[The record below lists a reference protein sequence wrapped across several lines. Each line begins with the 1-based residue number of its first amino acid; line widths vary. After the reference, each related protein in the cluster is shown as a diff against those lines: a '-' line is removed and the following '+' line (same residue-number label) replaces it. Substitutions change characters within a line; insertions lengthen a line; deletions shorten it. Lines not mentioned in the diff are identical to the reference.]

1 MLLNYDFLEFENGK
15 TENRTRDYSLTK
27 DIDKELEAKR
37 LAKSTRPKV
46 KIKEG
51 LSLRATLDAFGEEL
65 SRLKREQNKETI
77 KGSTIEAT
85 SLNSIV
91 NKIKSGLPFGTIS
104 AFRPFKDAFIKD
116 FTEKEREL
124 LIEAYKSGYKASQLD
139 KVAKNWNDDPNPI
152 DASYLAD
159 AFLREYRTIALKLST
174 ALGKSFVSKFLN
186 PKSEATMKDFM
197 SSKEFVGRYRYTQ
210 KDNME
215 RTQQLKKL
223 LDSKRDFIGY
233 IQVIGYWKDNLEDA
247 LIPDNKFLNPKSEA
261 TMKDFMSSKEFV
273 GRYRYTQKDN
283 MERTQQLKKLLDS
296 KRDFIGYIQVIGYWK
311 DNLED
316 ALIPDKETSFF
327 VFVNEPSSTFYLRNH
342 LLLWARQFNQAAIC
356 YCDNAKTDKVE
367 LVSALPNDFGDVWA
381 KFTDITFTIPLIQS
395 LTRLHNKVYTF
406 FEKKNME
413 NYGVSFE
420 ELSTTKL
427 KAMGMPKDIEGFNIP
442 CKAYIERHIK
452 TTIYSSLG
460 VERNYPGRTFDM
472 DKIQQYEQ
480 QAIKRLDL
488 QRCSKSKS
496 FKASYNHNIK
506 VNNLV
511 KALRQGKKVSKTLI
525 AKVLANT
532 IDTDAGYCFI
542 SPTDLATQLNNISPR
557 LSKSIVTAIEQAEG
571 VRLTYALIDKITYN
585 SLHNILSFIFDIDNP
600 LNDQDLEELVIEVPR
615 EALKNVKLPQIKN
628 VLTTQIFEGAYHF
641 KS

>member
-1 MLLNYDFLEFENGK
+1 MLLNYDFLEFVDEPQKRN
-15 TENRTRDYSLTK
+15 TSLSLTAS
-27 DIDKELEAKR
+27 IDKA
-37 LAKSTRPKV
+37 LADKKLARQNKPRV
-46 KIKEG
+46 RIKEG

-65 SRLKREQNKETI
+65 SRLKNSQNTETI
-77 KGSTIEAT
+77 KGSTIESAN
-85 SLNSIV
+85 LNSIV

-116 FTEKEREL
+116 FTEEEREL
-124 LIEAYKSGYKASQLD
+124 LIEAYKSSYKASQLD
-139 KVAKNWNDDPNPI
+139 KVSKNWNDDTNPI

-186 PKSEATMKDFM
+186 PNSEATMKDLM
-197 SSKEFVGRYRYTQ
+197 SSKEFVERYRYTQ

-233 IQVIGYWKDNLEDA
+233 IQVIGYWKDN
-247 LIPDNKFLNPKSEA
+247 P
-261 TMKDFMSSKEFV
+261 
-273 GRYRYTQKDN
+273 KDN
-283 MERTQQLKKLLDS
+283 
-296 KRDFIGYIQVIGYWK
+296 
-311 DNLED
+311 
-316 ALIPDKETSFF
+316 LIPDKEVSFF

-381 KFTDITFTIPLIQS
+381 KFTDITFTIPLTQS

-427 KAMGMPKDIEGFNIP
+427 KAMGMPKDIEGFNIL

-452 TTIYSSLG
+452 TAIYSSLG
-460 VERNYPGRTFDM
+460 AERNYPGRTFDM
-472 DKIQQYEQ
+472 DKIQQYEL

-511 KALRQGKKVSKTLI
+511 NAMRQGKKVSRTLI
-525 AKVLANT
+525 ANT

-571 VRLTYALIDKITYN
+571 VRLNYALIDKISYN
-585 SLHNILSFIFDIDNP
+585 SLHNTLSFVFDIDNP
-600 LNDQDLEELVIEVPR
+600 LSDQSFNQLVIEVPR

-628 VLTTQIFEGAYHF
+628 VLTAQIFDDAYQF

>member
-1 MLLNYDFLEFENGK
+1 MLLNYDFLEFVDEPQRN
-15 TENRTRDYSLTK
+15 TSLSLTAS
-27 DIDKELEAKR
+27 IDKA
-37 LAKSTRPKV
+37 LAGRKLARQNKPKV
-46 KIKEG
+46 RIKDN

-65 SRLKREQNKETI
+65 SRLKREQDTTI
-77 KGSTIEAT
+77 KASTIESAN
-85 SLNSIV
+85 LNSIV

-116 FTEKEREL
+116 FTEKERKL
-124 LIEAYKSGYKASQLD
+124 LIEAYKSGYKVSQLD
-139 KVAKNWNDDPNPI
+139 KVAKNWNDDLNPI

-186 PKSEATMKDFM
+186 PKSEATMKDLM
-197 SSKEFVGRYRYTQ
+197 SSDKFVKKYRYTQ

-233 IQVIGYWKDNLEDA
+233 IQVIGYWKDNL
-247 LIPDNKFLNPKSEA
+247 
-261 TMKDFMSSKEFV
+261 
-273 GRYRYTQKDN
+273 G
-283 MERTQQLKKLLDS
+283 
-296 KRDFIGYIQVIGYWK
+296 
-311 DNLED
+311 D

-356 YCDNAKTDKVE
+356 YCQNSVYNNKDRYYVE
-367 LVSALPNDFGDVWA
+367 LVNATPKRFGKVEA
-381 KFTDITFTIPLIQS
+381 KFTDITFSVPKELPHS
-395 LTRLHNKVYTF
+395 LTRLKNKVYTF
-406 FEKKNME
+406 FERNPEKD
-413 NYGVSFE
+413 NYGIAFKDIVKTQIKATYMPHTIGNLTDTFE
-420 ELSTTKL
+420 NEIKGFIKRTQSRLRAYGYPKTFNVDEIENWERKAVFDREKL
-427 KAMGMPKDIEGFNIP
+427 KCI
-442 CKAYIERHIK
+442 
-452 TTIYSSLG
+452 T
-460 VERNYPGRTFDM
+460 
-472 DKIQQYEQ
+472 
-480 QAIKRLDL
+480 
-488 QRCSKSKS
+488 SKS
-496 FKASYNHNIK
+496 FRASYNHNIK

-511 KALRQGKKVSKTLI
+511 NAMRQGKKVSRTLI

-542 SPTDLATQLNNISPR
+542 SDLATQLGNISPR

-571 VRLTYALIDKITYN
+571 VRLTYALIDKVSYN

-600 LNDQDLEELVIEVPR
+600 MSDQSLNELVIEVPR

-628 VLTTQIFEGAYHF
+628 VLTAQIFEGAYQF

>member
-1 MLLNYDFLEFENGK
+1 MLLNYDFLEFVDEPQRN
-15 TENRTRDYSLTK
+15 TSLTAS
-27 DIDKELEAKR
+27 IDKA
-37 LAKSTRPKV
+37 LADRKLARQNKPKV

-51 LSLRATLDAFGEEL
+51 LSLRASLDAFGEEL
-65 SRLKREQNKETI
+65 SRLKREQNTETI
-77 KGSTIEAT
+77 KGSTIESAN
-85 SLNSIV
+85 LNSIV

-104 AFRPFKDAFIKD
+104 AFRPFKNAFIKD

-197 SSKEFVGRYRYTQ
+197 SSKEFVERYRYTQ
-210 KDNME
+210 KDNMK
-215 RTQQLKKL
+215 RTRQLK
-223 LDSKRDFIGY
+223 S
-233 IQVIGYWKDNLEDA
+233 
-247 LIPDNKFLNPKSEA
+247 
-261 TMKDFMSSKEFV
+261 
-273 GRYRYTQKDN
+273 
-283 MERTQQLKKLLDS
+283 LLDS

-381 KFTDITFTIPLIQS
+381 KFTDITFTIPKELPHSLI
-395 LTRLHNKVYTF
+395 RLKNKVYTF
-406 FEKKNME
+406 FERNPEKD
-413 NYGVSFE
+413 NYGVAF
-420 ELSTTKL
+420 
-427 KAMGMPKDIEGFNIP
+427 KDIVKTQIKATYMPYNIGNLTDTFENEIKGFI
-442 CKAYIERHIK
+442 KRTQSRLRAYGYPKTFNVDEIE
-452 TTIYSSLG
+452 
-460 VERNYPGRTFDM
+460 NW
-472 DKIQQYEQ
+472 EQ
-480 QAIKRLDL
+480 QAIKTRE
-488 QRCSKSKS
+488 QRKCAMSRNYRQ
-496 FKASYNHNIK
+496 SYNHNIK

-511 KALRQGKKVSKTLI
+511 KALRQGKKVSRTLI

-585 SLHNILSFIFDIDNP
+585 SLHNTLSFIFDIDNP
-600 LNDQDLEELVIEVPR
+600 LSDQSLTQLVIEVPR

-628 VLTTQIFEGAYHF
+628 VLSTQIFEGAYQF
-641 KS
+641 KKLNHALYQRD

>member
-1 MLLNYDFLEFENGK
+1 MLLNYDFLELVDEPQRN
-15 TENRTRDYSLTK
+15 TSLTAS
-27 DIDKELEAKR
+27 IDKA
-37 LAKSTRPKV
+37 LADKKLARQNKPRV
-46 KIKEG
+46 RIKGG

-65 SRLKREQNKETI
+65 SRLKNQQETSSKQNTTI
-77 KGSTIEAT
+77 KAT
-85 SLNSIV
+85 RLGGIV

-104 AFRPFKDAFIKD
+104 AFRPFKEAFIKD

-124 LIEAYKSGYKASQLD
+124 LIEAYKSGYKTSQLD

-186 PKSEATMKDFM
+186 PKSETTMKDLM
-197 SSKEFVGRYRYTQ
+197 SNKEFVARYRYTQ

-215 RTQQLKKL
+215 RTQQLK
-223 LDSKRDFIGY
+223 R
-233 IQVIGYWKDNLEDA
+233 
-247 LIPDNKFLNPKSEA
+247 
-261 TMKDFMSSKEFV
+261 
-273 GRYRYTQKDN
+273 
-283 MERTQQLKKLLDS
+283 LLDS

-356 YCDNAKTDKVE
+356 YCQNSVYNNKDRYYVE
-367 LVSALPNDFGDVWA
+367 LVNATPKRFGKVEA
-381 KFTDITFTIPLIQS
+381 KFTDITFSVPKELPHS
-395 LTRLHNKVYTF
+395 LTRLKNKVYTF
-406 FEKKNME
+406 FDKNPEKD
-413 NYGVSFE
+413 NYGIAF
-420 ELSTTKL
+420 
-427 KAMGMPKDIEGFNIP
+427 KDIVKTQIKATYMPHNIGNLADTFENEIKGFI
-442 CKAYIERHIK
+442 KRAQSRLRAYGYPKSFNVDEIE
-452 TTIYSSLG
+452 
-460 VERNYPGRTFDM
+460 NW
-472 DKIQQYEQ
+472 EQ
-480 QAIKRLDL
+480 QAIKTRE
-488 QRCSKSKS
+488 QRKCVMSKR
-496 FKASYNHNIK
+496 FRQSYNHNIK

-511 KALRQGKKVSKTLI
+511 KAMRQGKKVSRTLI

-542 SPTDLATQLNNISPR
+542 SPTDLATQLDNISPR

-571 VRLTYALIDKITYN
+571 VRLTYALIDKVTYN

-600 LNDQDLEELVIEVPR
+600 LSDQDLQELVIEVPR

-628 VLTTQIFEGAYHF
+628 VLTAQIFEGAYHF

>member
-1 MLLNYDFLEFENGK
+1 MLLNYDFLEFVDEPQRN
-15 TENRTRDYSLTK
+15 TSLTAS
-27 DIDKELEAKR
+27 IDKA
-37 LAKSTRPKV
+37 LADRKLARQNKPRV
-46 KIKEG
+46 RIKEG

-65 SRLKREQNKETI
+65 SRLKREQNTTI

-139 KVAKNWNDDPNPI
+139 KVAKNWNNDPNPI

-186 PKSEATMKDFM
+186 PKSETTMKDLM
-197 SSKEFVGRYRYTQ
+197 SSKEFVERYRYTQ
-210 KDNME
+210 KDNMK
-215 RTQQLKKL
+215 RTQQLK
-223 LDSKRDFIGY
+223 S
-233 IQVIGYWKDNLEDA
+233 
-247 LIPDNKFLNPKSEA
+247 
-261 TMKDFMSSKEFV
+261 
-273 GRYRYTQKDN
+273 
-283 MERTQQLKKLLDS
+283 LLDS

-356 YCDNAKTDKVE
+356 YCQNSVYNNKDRYYVE
-367 LVSALPNDFGDVWA
+367 LVNATPKRFGKVEA
-381 KFTDITFTIPLIQS
+381 KFTDITFFVPKELPHS
-395 LTRLHNKVYTF
+395 LTRLKNKVYTF
-406 FEKKNME
+406 FERNPEKD
-413 NYGVSFE
+413 NYGIAF
-420 ELSTTKL
+420 
-427 KAMGMPKDIEGFNIP
+427 KDIVKTQIKATYMPYTIGNLTDTFENEIKGFI
-442 CKAYIERHIK
+442 KRTQSRLRAYGYPKTFNVDEIE
-452 TTIYSSLG
+452 
-460 VERNYPGRTFDM
+460 NW
-472 DKIQQYEQ
+472 EQ
-480 QAIKRLDL
+480 QAIKTRE
-488 QRCSKSKS
+488 QRKCAISKS
-496 FKASYNHNIK
+496 FRQSYNHNIK

-511 KALRQGKKVSKTLI
+511 KALRQGKKVSRTLI

-542 SPTDLATQLNNISPR
+542 SPTDLATQLGNISPR

-571 VRLTYALIDKITYN
+571 VRLTYALIDKVSYN

-600 LNDQDLEELVIEVPR
+600 LNDQSLNELVIEVPR

-628 VLTTQIFEGAYHF
+628 VLTSQIFEGAYHF